1 MRRLGLLNRLEDHIL
16 EICKKASGE
25 KAFWWRGTW
34 WSRNVLSEMVT
45 RCRDTL
51 KSADFGEGQ
60 ILAVI
65 MPNCPLFLSLAV
77 AVWSLKGTLLPL
89 NLQAGRLNMAKHLQ
103 HAGVS
108 LAVMPEGME
117 SVAEDLTQMGVLT
130 VTAPLEGPLPS
141 VKVGPNRSSNAETA
155 ILFYTSGT
163 TGSPKAV
170 PLTHAN
176 LLDNVTKS
184 IDHFMELQ
192 PGDRFL
198 NVLPNFHA
206 LGFTTSSLLP
216 LLGGFPQVILPN
228 FMPAENTLAAILE
241 AEVTVVIAVPT
252 MIALMLGAIAR
263 GAEIPTSLR
272 ILVSGGDKFPPLLDQ
287 RIQKIL
293 RIGVLEGYGLTE
305 TSPVVSINPGQK
317 VRKLGTV
324 GTILKGYEVQ
334 IRDKE
339 GNIIKDPETEG
350 ILWLKGPSV
359 FGGYFKDPQRTAER
373 IKDGWFNTGDI
384 VKVDEN
390 GYLSILDRESDI
402 IIVGGFNVYPAEV
415 EEVIQSN
422 PGVSE
427 AAVVGIAHP
436 VSGEIVKAYVV
447 KRPGTS
453 VQSRDIIS
461 YCKER
466 LAHYKV
472 PRVVEFVDDL
482 PRSSIGKVLRREL
495 RNR

>member
-1 MRRLGLLNRLEDHIL
+1 MQ
-16 EICKKASGE
+16 KAGGE

-51 KSADFGEGQ
+51 KSAGFGEGQ
-60 ILAVI
+60 VLAVI

-117 SVAEDLTQMGVLT
+117 SAAEDLTKMGILT
-130 VTAPLEGPLPS
+130 ITAPLEGPLPS
-141 VKVGPNRSSNAETA
+141 VKVGLNRSSNAETA
-155 ILFYTSGT
+155 VLFYTSGT

-184 IDHFMELQ
+184 IDHFVELQ

-216 LLGGFPQVILPN
+216 LLGGFPQLILPN

-241 AEVTVVIAVPT
+241 AEVTAVIAVPT

-263 GAEIPTSLR
+263 GQR
-272 ILVSGGDKFPPLLDQ
+272 YLL
-287 RIQKIL
+287 L
-293 RIGVLEGYGLTE
+293 
-305 TSPVVSINPGQK
+305 
-317 VRKLGTV
+317 
-324 GTILKGYEVQ
+324 
-334 IRDKE
+334 
-339 GNIIKDPETEG
+339 
-350 ILWLKGPSV
+350 
-359 FGGYFKDPQRTAER
+359 
-373 IKDGWFNTGDI
+373 
-384 VKVDEN
+384 
-390 GYLSILDRESDI
+390 
-402 IIVGGFNVYPAEV
+402 
-415 EEVIQSN
+415 
-422 PGVSE
+422 
-427 AAVVGIAHP
+427 
-436 VSGEIVKAYVV
+436 
-447 KRPGTS
+447 
-453 VQSRDIIS
+453 
-461 YCKER
+461 
-466 LAHYKV
+466 
-472 PRVVEFVDDL
+472 
-482 PRSSIGKVLRREL
+482 
-495 RNR
+495 